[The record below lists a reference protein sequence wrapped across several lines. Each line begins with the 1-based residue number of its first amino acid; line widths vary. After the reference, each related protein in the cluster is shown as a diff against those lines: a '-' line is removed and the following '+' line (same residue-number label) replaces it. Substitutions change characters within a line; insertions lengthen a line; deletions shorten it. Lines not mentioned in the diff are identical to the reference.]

1 MKAISIFY
9 LAGCT
14 LLASLCSCSNTLDR
28 QSFIK
33 WVRDDHNGLHAT
45 KEVGELVYDVQ
56 FNPAAYTWLQR
67 TGGKAIEEKEYQA
80 AMQELD
86 SMQLYTLTIGVKGNA
101 DFIDYQVQ
109 DMSEKQRKLYYFSY
123 LFQQDIQLE
132 EDGQLFPCVLFHFER
147 PADLKNSRTFVLGF
161 ANPHKQAKEAKLVIH
176 SDVLNS
182 LPIKIKVSK
191 DNIPSLRI

>member
-9 LAGCT
+9 LAGFT
-14 LLASLCSCSNTLDR
+14 LLAGLCSCSNTLD
-28 QSFIK
+28 QPSFIK
-33 WVRDDHNGLHAT
+33 WVRDYRNGLHVS

-67 TGGKAIEEKEYQA
+67 TSGHTNEEKEYKA
-80 AMQELD
+80 AIQEMD
-86 SMQLYTLTIGVKGNA
+86 SMQLYTLTIGVKNKV
-101 DFIDYQVQ
+101 DFMDYQVKN
-109 DMSEKQRKLYYFSY
+109 MGEKQRKLYYFSY

-147 PADLKNSRTFVLGF
+147 PADLKNSHTFVLGF
-161 ANPHKQAKEAKLVIH
+161 VNPPRPAKEAKLIIH

-191 DNIPSLRI
+191 DNIPALRI